1 MNKDWVGKNKT
12 WQIGI
17 EGLNRIQIK
26 FVLNGQEIKLRNQKN
41 KD

>member
-1 MNKDWVGKNKT
+1 MNKDWVRKNKT
-12 WQIGI
+12 WQIEI